1 ASYFMLRP
9 VRETF
14 GIAGGVHNLQWL
26 FTGTFLATLLVVP
39 LFGWAAARLRRR
51 LLAPL
56 SFILSAAVMAGFS
69 LSLFVNPG
77 NVWIAR
83 AFYIWLSVFNLFVIS
98 LAWSLMADIFDRE
111 QSQRLFGRIAAG
123 ASLGGLVGP
132 ILSGALVAPL
142 GEAGLLLTS

>member
-1 ASYFMLRP
+1 HAARSQFPEWRSRAMSRIIWRLRAVPCLTRPFGDGWKNILTRSEQSQPTKGWGAIGRLIGEAEERQATAAGILLFFLLFASYFMLRP

-56 SFILSAAVMAGFS
+56 SFILSAAVMAGF
-69 LSLFVNPG
+69 
-77 NVWIAR
+77 
-83 AFYIWLSVFNLFVIS
+83 
-98 LAWSLMADIFDRE
+98 
-111 QSQRLFGRIAAG
+111 
-123 ASLGGLVGP
+123 
-132 ILSGALVAPL
+132 
-142 GEAGLLLTS
+142 